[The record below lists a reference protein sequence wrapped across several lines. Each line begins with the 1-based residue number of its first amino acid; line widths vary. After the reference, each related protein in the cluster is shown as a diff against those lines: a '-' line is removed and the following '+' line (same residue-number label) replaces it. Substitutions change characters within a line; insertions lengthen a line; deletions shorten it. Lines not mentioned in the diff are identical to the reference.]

1 MMAFIEHQQQVF
13 RLGQHGFALH
23 RRHHQRMVRHHH
35 FRLLNFSPGNEERTF
50 AIVVAVAVE
59 AAGFVGAQATPER
72 IIDRF
77 IGVIAQTVPAVAVEV
92 GFQRRAQLL
101 FSLIIRREIVIEKR
115 QQILLRRLGAGQRR
129 KVAWA
134 NVAPAA
140 KRGGKTQI
148 GNNFAQQRQILA
160 VDLIL

>member
-1 MMAFIEHQQQVF
+1 M
-13 RLGQHGFALH
+13 
-23 RRHHQRMVRHHH
+23 
-35 FRLLNFSPGNEERTF
+35 
-50 AIVVAVAVE
+50 
-59 AAGFVGAQATPER
+59 
-72 IIDRF
+72 
-77 IGVIAQTVPAVAVEV
+77 IAQTVPAVAVEV

-115 QQILLRRLGAGQRR
+115 QQILLSRFGAGQRR